1 MWLLDHV
8 LRLPLLSQQ
17 ADAFRL
23 ARFYRAVSLLLTAGI
38 PLSRALEMVAGLLN
52 SAQQQALARS
62 RLAIEEGQPLS
73 MALAAQGLSTPVADS
88 LIKVGERSGQMAQML
103 ERTAS
108 FADDEFSRW
117 VDWASRLLEPI
128 LMTVIGV
135 VIGAVVVLMY
145 LPIFELAGSLQ

>member
-1 MWLLDHV
+1 
-8 LRLPLLSQQ
+8 
-17 ADAFRL
+17 
-23 ARFYRAVSLLLTAGI
+23 
-38 PLSRALEMVAGLLN
+38 MVAGLLN